1 MNLEHLYQKSF
12 FTRSVS
18 LLFVFFL
25 LGECYLL
32 WEMSSASYLYTILI
46 LNLAFSIPIFGHY
59 WTHALKWEAMSKY
72 KREKEISALIYLAAT
87 VLSGIAIGLSQLIGS
102 HSMTLVSL
110 HDLIKNPVLFAI
122 VSLVLVDALFYLY
135 HRVSHQ
141 TSLGWLFHSS
151 HHAIEHLEYENSVRI
166 DLKDFNPIYWIAIA
180 LPMSLLGFNAF
191 ETYVLVLTSLYY
203 QYFLHSNANWFKDSF
218 WGYIFNH
225 PSLHRVHHSLHQ
237 EQLDKNY
244 GGIVSTYDFIFRSNS
259 KEQRQLTVGDFGLKG
274 VSNSATL
281 EGTYLSFTIP
291 FLFVLRRKP
300 WLILASPQRVVDEYQ
315 ALNPA
320 PEPRMDMPQAS

>member
-1 MNLEHLYQKSF
+1 MNLDYLYQKSF

-25 LGECYLL
+25 VGECYLL
-32 WEMSSASYLYTILI
+32 WEMSSTNYLYTILI

-59 WTHALKWEAMSKY
+59 WIHALKKEPMTKY
-72 KREKEISALIYLAAT
+72 KKEKEISALIYLAAT
-87 VLSGIAIGLSQLIGS
+87 ILSGLAIVLSQLVGS
-102 HSMTLVSL
+102 SSMTLLSL

-122 VSLVLVDALFYLY
+122 VGLLLVDALFYLY
-135 HRVSHQ
+135 HRLSHQ

-151 HHAIEHLEYENSVRI
+151 HHSIEHMEYENSVRI
-166 DLKDFNPIYWIAIA
+166 DLKDFNPIYWVTIA
-180 LPMSLLGFNAF
+180 LPMGLLGFNAF

-203 QYFLHSNANWFKDSF
+203 QYFLHSGANWFKDSF

-244 GGIVSTYDFIFRSNS
+244 GGIVSTYDYIFRSSS
-259 KEQRQLTVGDFGLKG
+259 KETRQLIVGDFGLKG

-291 FLFVLRRKP
+291 FLFVVRRKP
-300 WLILASPQRVVDEYQ
+300 WLILAAPQRVMDEYQ
-315 ALNPA
+315 SLGAG
-320 PEPRMDMPQAS
+320 PETRRDMPRAS